1 MSITIVPE
9 LSKQAAE
16 QASELS
22 RAISRDDKERKRS
35 PVDDLEIASGRV
47 DAATDQVE
55 RADQLWVE
63 VATGHV
69 EIGAVNN
76 EIDTLLALLQKL
88 DREGRFR
95 EELRVARSLSRL
107 LAVAM
112 RWLDLLRTLHKASA
126 AAERLGDLHAK
137 AWALHE
143 LGTLHLAARDL
154 IRADRELSEASEL
167 RRGLGE
173 DRALMATERNLQVLC
188 RTLRQGMREGRIVER
203 TRLGRFLH
211 VSNTL
216 LVIMFLLVFGAA
228 TTAVAATGVLS
239 SGGATAAAARV
250 NQVLPASGPASG
262 GTIVTI
268 TGTGL
273 GHARSVRFG
282 HRSGTRLKVVSV
294 TQLQVTTPPGAGTV
308 PVTVVTYRG
317 KSLPRST
324 ARFTYT
330 KEAVPTIVAIAP
342 ASGPTTG
349 GTVVTITGQ
358 NLAKTS
364 QVRFGSRNGTDLKTI
379 SATEL
384 QIDTP
389 PGCGVVPVRV
399 ISRAGSSPPTGAA
412 RFRYVMP
419 GAAREIDQVLP
430 GSGPSSGKTAVTITG
445 TGLAHATAVTF
456 GGHDGTNLRSIS
468 ATQLKVDTPAGSG
481 TVAVTVITPAG
492 DSLPSPSAKF
502 TYTAAGA
509 PTITA
514 VAPARG
520 PTAGGTVVTITGTG
534 LSGATAVKFG
544 PSDGTH
550 LTRLGDDQLQVSTP
564 AGSGTVPV
572 IVATPTGASV
582 PSYTARFT
590 YLAAAAP
597 AITQIKPDAGPAAGG
612 TLVIIQGTN
621 LAHATAVRF
630 GSTDGT
636 SVTPTSDT
644 ELQVHSPPGSGIA
657 PVSVSSPTGT
667 SPPSP
672 EAQFTYTP
680 TLAPTT
686 TTLTCAPAHVDTGQS
701 TSCTVAVAP
710 NASGSAPAPT
720 GTASLATDSQGSS
733 VTPSG
738 CTLHTSSDGS
748 ASCQFAYSPSTPGTA
763 TLTASYPGDANYAA
777 STATAHITAINPP
790 PPPQPTS
797 TSLACSS
804 PPRIAASVSPWTC
817 KVTVADVGSA
827 NETPPTAAVS
837 FTTKGGELSA
847 PACTLSPASNDSAS
861 CTISAIAQLMP
872 ATATTAATLQL
883 FPITA
888 DYPGDTTHSGSQ
900 TQYSPS

>member
-69 EIGAVNN
+69 EIAAVNN

-95 EELRVARSLSRL
+95 EELRVVRSLSRL

-203 TRLGRFLH
+203 TRIGRFLH

-364 QVRFGSRNGTDLKTI
+364 QVRFGSRNGYRPEDNQRHRAPNRHA
-379 SATEL
+379 SW
-384 QIDTP
+384 
-389 PGCGVVPVRV
+389 VRR
-399 ISRAGSSPPTGAA
+399 RAGQSDQPGRQLASHRRCSFQIRHA
-412 RFRYVMP
+412 RRGPRNRP
-419 GAAREIDQVLP
+419 GAAGQRPEL
-430 GSGPSSGKTAVTITG
+430 GK
-445 TGLAHATAVTF
+445 
-456 GGHDGTNLRSIS
+456 NR
-468 ATQLKVDTPAGSG
+468 
-481 TVAVTVITPAG
+481 G
-492 DSLPSPSAKF
+492 DHH
-502 TYTAAGA
+502 
-509 PTITA
+509 
-514 VAPARG
+514 RN
-520 PTAGGTVVTITGTG
+520 
-534 LSGATAVKFG
+534 
-544 PSDGTH
+544 
-550 LTRLGDDQLQVSTP
+550 R
-564 AGSGTVPV
+564 
-572 IVATPTGASV
+572 TGARDCGDV
-582 PSYTARFT
+582 RRTRRNEPAVDQRN
-590 YLAAAAP
+590 AAE
-597 AITQIKPDAGPAAGG
+597 GRYSGW
-612 TLVIIQGTN
+612 
-621 LAHATAVRF
+621 VRHRR
-630 GSTDGT
+630 GHRD
-636 SVTPTSDT
+636 
-644 ELQVHSPPGSGIA
+644 H
-657 PVSVSSPTGT
+657 
-667 SPPSP
+667 
-672 EAQFTYTP
+672 
-680 TLAPTT
+680 
-686 TTLTCAPAHVDTGQS
+686 
-701 TSCTVAVAP
+701 
-710 NASGSAPAPT
+710 ASG
-720 GTASLATDSQGSS
+720 
-733 VTPSG
+733 
-738 CTLHTSSDGS
+738 
-748 ASCQFAYSPSTPGTA
+748 
-763 TLTASYPGDANYAA
+763 
-777 STATAHITAINPP
+777 
-790 PPPQPTS
+790 
-797 TSLACSS
+797 
-804 PPRIAASVSPWTC
+804 
-817 KVTVADVGSA
+817 
-827 NETPPTAAVS
+827 
-837 FTTKGGELSA
+837 
-847 PACTLSPASNDSAS
+847 
-861 CTISAIAQLMP
+861 
-872 ATATTAATLQL
+872 
-883 FPITA
+883 
-888 DYPGDTTHSGSQ
+888 
-900 TQYSPS
+900 